1 MPRSTR
7 GKRGKFNLMK
17 RLLSPVEEGVGLLSD
32 VGQSA
37 FRRSKNVLRAGVGFA
52 GNTVRSTGKRANA
65 AVGRLIGRKTRRNT
79 RKNRRSRSQRR

>member
-1 MPRSTR
+1 MPKSTR

-52 GNTVRSTGKRANA
+52 GNTVRSTGKRTNA
-65 AVGRLIGRKTRRNT
+65 AVGRLIGRRKT
-79 RKNRRSRSQRR
+79 RKNRNSRSQRR

>member
-7 GKRGKFNLMK
+7 GKGKRGKFNLMK
-17 RLLSPVEEGVGLLSD
+17 RILSPVEEGVGLLSD

-52 GNTVRSTGKRANA
+52 GNTVRSTGKRTNA
-65 AVGRLIGRKTRRNT
+65 AVGRLIGRRTRR
-79 RKNRRSRSQRR
+79 NRRSRSQRR